1 MDSGPPNN
9 VLIVLGHCCLSSQQC
24 PSQETRVLSSTTNH
38 HFHLNCCCPL
48 YSKEIHIRIN
58 ASQKPSIIFDLSVN
72 LDYPPAVTM
81 MLSFSQQCRVQ
92 LINNKK
98 GWGKD
103 RTACLA
109 PSHISTSWDTRAKI
123 STQSV
128 RLHQG
133 VFNTVLSLEHPL
145 PTLPPHVTPVPF
157 ILRAPFQISCHSVLL
172 PSPFLW
178 HLCSPLMVPL
188 PGPWLRFTPSCVH
201 LWAFEARM
209 HKGQRVCGICLYELR
224 SFPLMHW
231 YQDLFL
237 PCKFYNRCWWGNEG
251 GQAGVGTMRNSM
263 RM

>member
-1 MDSGPPNN
+1 MPFSGDK
-9 VLIVLGHCCLSSQQC
+9 VLC
-24 PSQETRVLSSTTNH
+24 STSYRWTNH
-38 HFHLNCCCPL
+38 HFHLNYCCPL

-72 LDYPPAVTM
+72 LDYPSAVTM
-81 MLSFSQQCRVQ
+81 MLSFFQQCRVQ

-145 PTLPPHVTPVPF
+145 PTLSPHVTPVPF
-157 ILRAPFQISCHSVLL
+157 TLRAPFQISCHKCSVAFSLSLTPLL
-172 PSPFLW
+172 PS
-178 HLCSPLMVPL
+178 HGSPSRYMIDIHTLMYTSVSI
-188 PGPWLRFTPSCVH
+188 WS
-201 LWAFEARM
+201 
-209 HKGQRVCGICLYELR
+209 
-224 SFPLMHW
+224 
-231 YQDLFL
+231 
-237 PCKFYNRCWWGNEG
+237 
-251 GQAGVGTMRNSM
+251 
-263 RM
+263 